1 MPSTTSHRAESGD
14 TRRRDTRDETTER
27 RPPTVWPPSAMAAR
41 LSAEEALDALPH
53 RAWGISAEARRTLAS
68 IIAGVD
74 QNGLA
79 PEVAAELLRD
89 LTGRLVLHRQAEDAI
104 RDREHP

>member
-1 MPSTTSHRAESGD
+1 MPSTSIHRAESGGGS
-14 TRRRDTRDETTER
+14 RHGQRVERTEAR
-27 RPPTVWPPSAMAAR
+27 HPAVWPPAAMAAR

-53 RAWGISAEARRTLAS
+53 RAWGISAEARRTLSS

-74 QNGLA
+74 HHLLA

-89 LTGRLVLHRQAEDAI
+89 LTGRLVLHRHAEDAI
-104 RDREHP
+104 RDRERP